1 MAQFDVFANPG
12 RQREVTPYVVALQ
25 NSRFDRALTCFV
37 AALVKRDLAPNMA
50 HHVAP
55 RFMVLGED
63 VVLDVFN
70 LATLPASR
78 LGAPV
83 ASLADEDS
91 RVKLVRAMDE
101 FLSQA

>member
-1 MAQFDVFANPG
+1 M
-12 RQREVTPYVVALQ
+12 TPYVVALQ
-25 NSRFDRALTCFV
+25 NSRFDRAQTCFV
-37 AALVKRDLAPNMA
+37 AALVKRDLAPGMA
-50 HHVAP
+50 HYLAP
-55 RFMVLGED
+55 HFLVLGED

-70 LATLPASR
+70 LATLPTSR

-83 ASLADEDS
+83 TSLADEGS